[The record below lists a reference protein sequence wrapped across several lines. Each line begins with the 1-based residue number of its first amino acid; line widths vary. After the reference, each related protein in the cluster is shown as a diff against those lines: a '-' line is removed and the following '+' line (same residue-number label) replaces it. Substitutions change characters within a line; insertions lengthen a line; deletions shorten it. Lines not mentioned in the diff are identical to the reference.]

1 MITNSNIRILDYD
14 LQLIRI
20 FERFYINYDDIE
32 EATGIYDVIF
42 LHREG
47 MQDNFE
53 NVKQFM
59 NDDTKII
66 VDITTESGNLQIF
79 LDKFK
84 EITDS
89 LSNQFYLFVDSDL
102 SNYLN
107 NVNVKYKCI
116 HSYELSFYAFLN
128 TSSDS
133 YLKIEKN
140 RKEFKMTNGFMSFNG
155 SIRIQRILFLLELIK
170 NNIDYSK
177 TSFLFY
183 TSTSNGGYQF
193 DKTLYETIL
202 SNLLQDN
209 YITESDYIVLKAEK
223 LPKILDYDSTEPIMI
238 ENVIN
243 NSYDSPLNF
252 VTENVTGLMN
262 GDESEYGLITF
273 SEKTLKPFL
282 AHQLPM
288 IFGLY
293 GLNGVLR
300 DLGFDLFDDFI
311 NHTSYEN
318 IKNPHQRLKEMCKEL
333 KRLLELDILEFRN
346 NNLNR
351 IMKNALLVHT
361 LSNKGF
367 DTLNNFYKTT
377 LL

>member
-1 MITNSNIRILDYD
+1 MIINSNTRILDYD
-14 LQLIRI
+14 LQLNRI
-20 FERFYINYDDIE
+20 FERFYINYDNIE
-32 EATGIYDVIF
+32 YANGIYDIIV

-53 NVKQFM
+53 GVKQYM
-59 NDDTKII
+59 NDDTKLI

-89 LSNQFYLFVDSDL
+89 LPNQFYLFVDSDL

-116 HSYELSFYAFLN
+116 HSYELLFYAFLN

-133 YLKIEKN
+133 YLKIQKN
-140 RKEFKMTNGFMSFNG
+140 MKEFEMIIGFMSLNG
-155 SIRIQRILFLLELIK
+155 SMRIQRILFLLELIK

-177 TSFLFY
+177 TSFLLY
-183 TSTSNGGYQF
+183 NTSPNGYQQF
-193 DKTLYETIL
+193 DRVMYETAL
-202 SNLLQDN
+202 FNLLKNN
-209 YITESDYIVLKAEK
+209 YITESDYTLLKTEK

-238 ENVIN
+238 QNIID

-252 VTENVTGLMN
+252 VTENVTGLMP
-262 GDESEYGLITF
+262 GDDSEYGLITF

-282 AHQLPM
+282 AHQIPM

-311 NHTSYEN
+311 NHKSYEN
-318 IKNPHQRLKEMCKEL
+318 ITNPHHRLKEMCKEL
-333 KRLLELDILEFRN
+333 KRVLEFDILEFRN

-351 IMKNALLVHT
+351 ITKNALLVHT

-367 DTLNNFYKTT
+367 DILNNFHKTT

>member
-1 MITNSNIRILDYD
+1 LSQINGIGVCH
-14 LQLIRI
+14 
-20 FERFYINYDDIE
+20 FFFRFLSEI
-32 EATGIYDVIF
+32 
-42 LHREG
+42 
-47 MQDNFE
+47 NFE
-53 NVKQFM
+53 
-59 NDDTKII
+59 
-66 VDITTESGNLQIF
+66 
-79 LDKFK
+79 
-84 EITDS
+84 
-89 LSNQFYLFVDSDL
+89 
-102 SNYLN
+102 
-107 NVNVKYKCI
+107 
-116 HSYELSFYAFLN
+116 
-128 TSSDS
+128 
-133 YLKIEKN
+133 
-140 RKEFKMTNGFMSFNG
+140 
-155 SIRIQRILFLLELIK
+155 QRILFLLELIK

-183 TSTSNGGYQF
+183 TSTPTGGYQF
-193 DKTLYETIL
+193 DRTLYETIL

-282 AHQLPM
+282 AHQIPM

-293 GLNGVLR
+293 GLNGILR

-318 IKNPHQRLKEMCKEL
+318 IRNPHQRLKEMCKEL